1 MQQLFSEQDNLKQ
14 FFVILVEKQQQF
26 LGDTSGLE
34 ESIIKGGAEK
44 LFVTI
49 LLLIGYDSIEIL
61 SDV

>member
-1 MQQLFSEQDNLKQ
+1 VQQLFSKQDNLKQ

-44 LFVTI
+44 LYVSV
-49 LLLIGYDSIEIL
+49 LLLIGYDSIVIL